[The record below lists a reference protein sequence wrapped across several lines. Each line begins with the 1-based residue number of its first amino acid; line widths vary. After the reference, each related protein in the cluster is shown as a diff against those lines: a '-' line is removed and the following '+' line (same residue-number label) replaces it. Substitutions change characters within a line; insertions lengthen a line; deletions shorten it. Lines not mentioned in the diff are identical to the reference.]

1 MSNQTQRLI
10 YSQVVERHSALL
22 NLPSELEQIG
32 LEADHRQMCRP
43 PDRNHFIYETI
54 AQRILSIMNRQIHKG
69 RQAGLVR
76 RYQANIR

>member
-1 MSNQTQRLI
+1 MQSNRMAHMSR
-10 YSQVVERHSALL
+10 VVERHSSLL

-69 RQAGLVR
+69 RLGDSYLR
-76 RYQANIR
+76 LLS